1 MEMDLYAFLMKRID
15 LIKTDF
21 EIESNFVEENKNE
34 IIEINKDIIKLKNEI
49 NQVNEINEDIINQIN
64 EINEIYFDII
74 KFKNEINNE
83 INTINKDIIKFKNE
97 INNEI
102 NNVNTKLG
110 FTFNSCVFSLTT
122 CLIALVLS
130 FTVLI

>member
-1 MEMDLYAFLMKRID
+1 MEIDLYAFLMKRID
-15 LIKTDF
+15 LIKTEF

-97 INNEI
+97 INN
-102 NNVNTKLG
+102 VNTKLG